1 MTALGLTTR
10 PISLRLVPDQSL
22 YALMLLS
29 TIAFWL
35 VGLLTIAQAIVIF
48 VLAFSRAPSG
58 LLARLVALS
67 WISIGVAQFSAAIL
81 AGVWRDQ
88 AGEGFG
94 QLASFGVMGWVLAGL
109 AIWAGAAHDLS
120 GRRIVRVITILGI
133 FVIILASIGAVGV
146 ALGLPA
152 LYSPYT
158 LPLMIAPN
166 SVSARLYGSVAIYI
180 SEETLGELATRLILF
195 YPYTTALGLG
205 GIGITLIS
213 LLEKDWRFRLCGV
226 AGGLIAVVFSWSRI
240 SLGALVVCALGWCWF
255 KASPRWRLAFVG
267 LGFFSLFVLSIADVN
282 WLGAVTELQNRID
295 GVRAG
300 SSLARQLIYE
310 KSWEGFLESPIFGYG
325 WIGPSVHPKEMLPI
339 GSHSTVY
346 GLLYTGGLLTFG
358 AFAIALGMTLL
369 AGMIRL
375 LSVPAE
381 RRDEVIVM
389 ILLSGTLLIFCK
401 YESLF
406 SVTLPC
412 SYIFAF
418 IGGALEPRSEERT
431 AKSSTY
437 SFREARIYHERAHPA
452 D

>member
-1 MTALGLTTR
+1 MTAIGSSIRLPT
-10 PISLRLVPDQSL
+10 LRLVPDQGL
-22 YALMLLS
+22 YALMLTA

-35 VGLLTIAQAIVIF
+35 VGLLTLAQAVVIGL
-48 VLAFSRAPSG
+48 LAFSRAPSG
-58 LLARLVALS
+58 ILVRVVALG
-67 WISIGVAQFSAAIL
+67 WIAIGVAQLAASIL
-81 AGVWRDQ
+81 AGVWLDQ
-88 AGEGFG
+88 PGEGFA

-109 AIWAGAAHDLS
+109 AIWAGGAHRLS
-120 GRRIVRVITILGI
+120 DPPIVRAISILGL
-133 FVIILASIGAVGV
+133 FVIGLATIGAVGV
-146 ALGLPA
+146 VLGQPA

-158 LPLMIAPN
+158 LPLMLAPN

-180 SEETLGELATRLILF
+180 SEETLGELKTRLILF

-213 LLEKDWRFRLCGV
+213 LLEKDWRFRLCGI

-240 SLGALVVCALGWCWF
+240 SLGALVICAFGWCWL
-255 KASPRWRLAFVG
+255 KASMTWRLVFVG
-267 LGFFSLFVLSIADVN
+267 LALVTLFVLSVADVN
-282 WLGAVTELQNRID
+282 WPGAIGEIQARID

-310 KSWEGFLESPIFGYG
+310 KSWEGFLQSPIFGHG

-358 AFAIALGMTLL
+358 TFVLALAMTLV
-369 AGMIRL
+369 AGLFKL
-375 LSVPAE
+375 LTVSAD
-381 RRDEVIVM
+381 RRDEIIVM
-389 ILLSGTLLIFCK
+389 ILLSGTLLVFCK

-418 IGGALEPRSEERT
+418 IGGALATPGQQEAAAPP
-431 AKSSTY
+431 KPSS
-437 SFREARIYHERAHPA
+437 REQRFHHERS
-452 D
+452 